1 MDLSLIDR
9 VLGQRAKLHMV
20 YAGPLSQELISEMT
34 QTLEKE
40 AQEAQLSM
48 TDATNLFT
56 VFIELSQNIVNY
68 THKQDNSYRHEGLLL
83 VGQDRDKLDFFIQ
96 SQNLIKTEDQ
106 LRLEPKLK
114 EIKAMD
120 KDAIKQRYRELRKSG
135 HSAHDKGAG
144 IGFCEI
150 AKRCDDI
157 DYEFVPTEDGQTSFR
172 FRAHLAVKKTQKA
185 Q

>member
-1 MDLSLIDR
+1 MDLSLLDK
-9 VLGQRAKLHMV
+9 VLHQNTNLHMV

-40 AQEAQLSM
+40 AEEAKLSM

-68 THKQDNSYRHEGLLL
+68 THKQAGTYRHDGLLL
-83 VGQDRDKLDFFIQ
+83 VSQSNDKLDFFIQ
-96 SQNLIKTEDQ
+96 SQNLIKLEDQ
-106 LRLEPKLK
+106 VRLEPKLK

-120 KDAIKQRYRELRKSG
+120 KDTIKQRYRELRKSG

-144 IGFCEI
+144 IGFYEI

-157 DYEFVPTEDGQTSFR
+157 DYEFVPTSDGQYNFR
-172 FRAHLAVKKTQKA
+172 FRAHLAVKKPLKA
-185 Q
+185 